1 MNADETRPILLVGA
15 GGQLGRELATRL
27 ARIGRTVTATR
38 SDVDLERPADIRAF
52 VGHVR
57 PALVVNA
64 AAYTAVDDAER
75 DAARCTR
82 LNADAPAVLAEA
94 SMRLG
99 APLVHFSTNYVFD
112 GTKDGAYTEDDAPSP
127 SSVYGAT
134 KLAGEQHVAAANPRH
149 LILRTAAVYG
159 RHGRNFM
166 NRILELAR
174 EREELRVV
182 DDQYIAPTPAW
193 LLADAAVKVI
203 ARLSDAA
210 VPSGVFHVT
219 TRGATSWYAFAE
231 RILAADLDRGAQR
244 VRSLVPVPTTEFP
257 TPARRPANGVLDV
270 TKFERSFHLSLL
282 EWKVALTQTVAGTES
297 WS

>member
-15 GGQLGRELATRL
+15 AGQLGRELAPRL
-27 ARIGRTVTATR
+27 ARIGRTVAATR
-38 SDVDLERPADIRAF
+38 SDVDLEQPADIRAF
-52 VGHVR
+52 VAHVR

-82 LNADAPAVLAEA
+82 LNADAPAILAEETA
-94 SMRLG
+94 RLG
-99 APLVHFSTNYVFD
+99 AQLVHFSTNYVFD

-134 KLAGEQHVAAANPRH
+134 KLAGERHVAANPRH
-149 LILRTAAVYG
+149 VILRTAAVYG

-193 LLADAAVKVI
+193 LLADATVRVM
-203 ARLSDAA
+203 ARLRD
-210 VPSGVFHVT
+210 VPAPTGIFHAT

-231 RILAADLDRGAQR
+231 RILATDPDRGTQR
-244 VRSLVPVPTTEFP
+244 IRSLVPVPTAEFP

-270 TKFERSFHLSLL
+270 TKFERSFQLSLP
-282 EWKVALTQTVAGTES
+282 EWEVALAQTVAGTES